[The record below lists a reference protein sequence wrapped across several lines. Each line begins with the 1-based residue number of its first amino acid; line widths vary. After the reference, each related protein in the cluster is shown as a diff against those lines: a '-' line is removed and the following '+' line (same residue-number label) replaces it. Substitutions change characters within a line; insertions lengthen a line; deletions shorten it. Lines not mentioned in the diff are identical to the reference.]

1 MNNRFRRLASF
12 TAFNLLM
19 AFFPLTTLISSNAYL
34 LWEPVTREMVWL
46 VAFFSVVFLLNQGIY
61 LLFRRQRIHLL
72 FYVFVFLLFA
82 WNPVLET
89 VGDRGIFGVAC
100 YLVVVVPL
108 FLFASV
114 ASGSARFARVLTTV
128 LFVFSIFP
136 VLRLSILLIAGEPPA
151 MHVDLRSSPVDRAA
165 FQRRG
170 TAALEQTPNIYL
182 LIFDCMSSTR
192 QFLEEVDASDASRRS
207 IAEFDAEMRSLG
219 FSHLEDAWSN
229 YERTT
234 PSMGSFFNFDYHHSD
249 IRWGLRYYGFVG
261 SPMWRYFK
269 DAGYAIIARKLDIP
283 CPPELDECFEVTNQ
297 LELVSILA
305 SATPAWSFIFKLDKY
320 LFTPLESSVLRKLT
334 ARLTVMKLREVS
346 QFIEYVED
354 KKPSGRPEFV
364 YAHFDASHPANFY
377 DANCDT
383 ESLTLF
389 EQRSGEDR
397 TQSFSF
403 TRYGSEYLCFLK
415 KITEVA
421 RAIERK
427 DPEAWVFVLSD
438 HGYGAQSYGIHS
450 GAAWDEAR
458 LDATF
463 RILKL
468 VKAERSCTEKLAG
481 SKSSVNLARGI
492 VNCLSDEDAVPY
504 LPELVDL
511 RFFGVDARYAIRRDG
526 YERVVP

>member
-1 MNNRFRRLASF
+1 
-12 TAFNLLM
+12 
-19 AFFPLTTLISSNAYL
+19 
-34 LWEPVTREMVWL
+34 
-46 VAFFSVVFLLNQGIY
+46 
-61 LLFRRQRIHLL
+61 
-72 FYVFVFLLFA
+72 
-82 WNPVLET
+82 
-89 VGDRGIFGVAC
+89 
-100 YLVVVVPL
+100 
-108 FLFASV
+108 
-114 ASGSARFARVLTTV
+114 
-128 LFVFSIFP
+128 
-136 VLRLSILLIAGEPPA
+136 
-151 MHVDLRSSPVDRAA
+151 
-165 FQRRG
+165 
-170 TAALEQTPNIYL
+170 
-182 LIFDCMSSTR
+182 
-192 QFLEEVDASDASRRS
+192 
-207 IAEFDAEMRSLG
+207 
-219 FSHLEDAWSN
+219 
-229 YERTT
+229 
-234 PSMGSFFNFDYHHSD
+234 
-249 IRWGLRYYGFVG
+249 
-261 SPMWRYFK
+261 
-269 DAGYAIIARKLDIP
+269 
-283 CPPELDECFEVTNQ
+283 
-297 LELVSILA
+297 
-305 SATPAWSFIFKLDKY
+305 
-320 LFTPLESSVLRKLT
+320 VLRKLT